1 MAWLEKEN
9 IIVAWTGEV
18 TIELEE
24 KVELY
29 QVDKDWVGVVAFQA
43 EKLDL

>member
-1 MAWLEKEN
+1 VAWLEKEN

-24 KVELY
+24 KVERFERWLNMTDIL
-29 QVDKDWVGVVAFQA
+29 Q
-43 EKLDL
+43 